1 MNSRRLEF
9 SPTEAVESARRRG
22 QYIDCPACGSQS
34 QRYLFHRTGVRFVR
48 CRACDLVYADPVDPT
63 HRAYFD
69 ISAQGQ
75 HDAPID
81 RKHASSDFAELLETV
96 CRNYEQQKGRRPERV
111 LVVGR
116 WLPDFTEVSPA
127 DPQLTLART
136 ITDDETR
143 LVTHA
148 LTESLGPSLSE
159 FDVVLLHEFV
169 EAAHEPAKVLQG
181 LSERLTPG
189 ALVAVAFANMKSI
202 PSRLLRR
209 RWKRFFDKK
218 IAFYNADNLE
228 ILMWRAGFRRLGSEL
243 LTSRYSLG
251 YLAARLGLAPAVQ
264 RVLAKTGVARLSGRA
279 ASGREVVFFAPA
291 PIDALDRLSV
301 IVPVYNE
308 ERYVR
313 DVIEA
318 LLAKPLPIE
327 REIVIVESNSADA
340 SRDIVRSFEDVPNI
354 RVVYQEQALGKGNA
368 VRAALQVASGTI
380 VLIQDADF
388 EYDLDDY
395 DALLEPILQRRA
407 SFVLGSRSLGLD
419 DWKVRRYATSPVKS
433 MLTNLAQVL
442 FAKTFNLLYQQN
454 VTDINTMLKVFRR
467 ECIQGCHL
475 TGDGFNL
482 DIELVCKIVRNGFAP
497 LEVPVNYVARGYDE
511 GKKIYFLDAFPSYR
525 ELFRCRF
532 GRI

>member
-81 RKHASSDFAELLETV
+81 RKHASSD
-96 CRNYEQQKGRRPERV
+96 
-111 LVVGR
+111 
-116 WLPDFTEVSPA
+116 
-127 DPQLTLART
+127 
-136 ITDDETR
+136 
-143 LVTHA
+143 
-148 LTESLGPSLSE
+148 
-159 FDVVLLHEFV
+159 FV

-251 YLAARLGLAPAVQ
+251 YLAARL
-264 RVLAKTGVARLSGRA
+264 RL
-279 ASGREVVFFAPA
+279 
-291 PIDALDRLSV
+291 
-301 IVPVYNE
+301 
-308 ERYVR
+308 
-313 DVIEA
+313 
-318 LLAKPLPIE
+318 
-327 REIVIVESNSADA
+327 
-340 SRDIVRSFEDVPNI
+340 
-354 RVVYQEQALGKGNA
+354 
-368 VRAALQVASGTI
+368 
-380 VLIQDADF
+380 
-388 EYDLDDY
+388 
-395 DALLEPILQRRA
+395 
-407 SFVLGSRSLGLD
+407 
-419 DWKVRRYATSPVKS
+419 
-433 MLTNLAQVL
+433 
-442 FAKTFNLLYQQN
+442 
-454 VTDINTMLKVFRR
+454 
-467 ECIQGCHL
+467 
-475 TGDGFNL
+475 
-482 DIELVCKIVRNGFAP
+482 
-497 LEVPVNYVARGYDE
+497 
-511 GKKIYFLDAFPSYR
+511 
-525 ELFRCRF
+525 
-532 GRI
+532 